1 MDTQNRILSFDSDL
15 NLPEMCENLT
25 GLPKEPS
32 PSHTDVQ
39 NILDKISF
47 VGSTQDKKRKL
58 ENSSEFDELEPAKI
72 IKTDTE
78 YPELS
83 TIELETLAELLNYLP
98 TTSDN
103 K

>member
-1 MDTQNRILSFDSDL
+1 MEQ
-15 NLPEMCENLT
+15 EA
-25 GLPKEPS
+25 
-32 PSHTDVQ
+32 
-39 NILDKISF
+39 
-47 VGSTQDKKRKL
+47 
-58 ENSSEFDELEPAKI
+58 AKI

-98 TTSDN
+98 TTSDR

>member
-1 MDTQNRILSFDSDL
+1 MLTAFSCIIFLKIWTIICNFKFIPYFIIFQNF
-15 NLPEMCENLT
+15 
-25 GLPKEPS
+25 
-32 PSHTDVQ
+32 VQ
-39 NILDKISF
+39 NILNKISF
-47 VGSTQDKKRKL
+47 IGNTQDKKRKL
-58 ENSSEFDELEPAKI
+58 ENSSEFDEQEPAKI